1 MTLHSRQGAG
11 IRYHV
16 TIIGMGR
23 KPAARISAV
32 WMQSGADGNI
42 EEERRLA
49 HVGLTRAK
57 KRAKIT
63 FAQNRRTHG
72 LWQQAMPSRFIDELP
87 EDSVEVEESTNQYGG
102 YGASRFD
109 DQESFLTGD
118 YGTPGWQRARA
129 RKAKGGSVSAAPT
142 LDGEYRV
149 IASETAGSSDF
160 QLGERIFHQKF
171 GYGAITRIDGNKL
184 TVDFEKAGQKKV
196 VDSFV
201 ERH

>member
-1 MTLHSRQGAG
+1 M
-11 IRYHV
+11 
-16 TIIGMGR
+16 
-23 KPAARISAV
+23 
-32 WMQSGADGNI
+32 
-42 EEERRLA
+42 
-49 HVGLTRAK
+49 
-57 KRAKIT
+57 
-63 FAQNRRTHG
+63 
-72 LWQQAMPSRFIDELP
+72 
-87 EDSVEVEESTNQYGG
+87 
-102 YGASRFD
+102 SRFD
-109 DQESFLTGD
+109 QQESFLTGD

-129 RKAKGGSVSAAPT
+129 RKARGGQVSSAPT

-149 IASETAGSSDF
+149 IASETADSSSF